1 MKTLMKT
8 IRFKFLICLAV
19 LALLITSLILGIKLI
34 YGAAGST
41 WTQATSAA
49 AWPARDAHTT
59 VVFNN
64 KMWVIGGYDGAYRN
78 DVWYSADGA
87 TWTQATSAAGWTK
100 RTGHTSVVFDNKMW
114 VIGGY
119 DGAYRNDVWY
129 SPSDIL

>member
-64 KMWVIGGYDGAYRN
+64 KMWVIGGVSGSTTCLH
-78 DVWYSADGA
+78 DVWYSSDGA
-87 TWTQATSAAGWTK
+87 TWTQATSAAGWSI
-100 RTGHTSVVFDNKMW
+100 RHALTSVVFDYKIWIMGGIDCSNNQ
-114 VIGGY
+114 IGR
-119 DGAYRNDVWY
+119 AHV
-129 SPSDIL
+129 